1 MYTFEH
7 WASKLVQDAIFNS
20 SEIHV
25 NLKQILYNNNNNNN
39 NNSLFY
45 KNTSIADHS
54 YTVK

>member
-25 NLKQILYNNNNNNN
+25 NFTQILYNNNNS
-39 NNSLFY
+39 NSLF
-45 KNTSIADHS
+45 
-54 YTVK
+54 

>member
-1 MYTFEH
+1 MYTFEN
-7 WASKLVQDAIFNS
+7 WASKLVQDAVFNS

>member
-25 NLKQILYNNNNNNN
+25 NLKQVLQQQQQQQQPVLI
-39 NNSLFY
+39 
-45 KNTSIADHS
+45 K
-54 YTVK
+54 